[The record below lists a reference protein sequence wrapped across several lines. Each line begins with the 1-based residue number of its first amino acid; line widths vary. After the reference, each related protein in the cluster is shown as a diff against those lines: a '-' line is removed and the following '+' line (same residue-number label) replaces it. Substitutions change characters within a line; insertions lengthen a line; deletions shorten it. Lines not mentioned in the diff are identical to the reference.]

1 MWIWFLGGR
10 DPLEKEIEAHS
21 GILAWEIQWTE
32 EPGRLQSMGHKKVGH
47 NSVTTQIILEMWYFW
62 FLFWVSWK
70 LVNFS
75 TLVGP
80 EFQHY
85 VTLRTYFH
93 VYHFESLMEFYPAH
107 GAVQTSNRWIMGNM
121 PAKFW
126 APLLSCSLFLGMLPC
141 KFQLLQ
147 QIHNCC
153 LSSVFSLGSTSL
165 WHCQEMFVDTQCDFS
180 VLYCWCCF
188 QSQLSCYSHC
198 QQCSLNPG

>member
-1 MWIWFLGGR
+1 MWIWSLGRR

-21 GILAWEIQWTE
+21 GILAWEIQWTG

-80 EFQHY
+80 ESQHY
-85 VTLRTYFH
+85 VILRTYFH

-107 GAVQTSNRWIMGNM
+107 GAVQTSNRWIMGNNACQILGSSSELLSLLGNATLQVSVASTI
-121 PAKFW
+121 PQLL
-126 APLLSCSLFLGMLPC
+126 PLLSVQFGLYLP
-141 KFQLLQ
+141 LT
-147 QIHNCC
+147 
-153 LSSVFSLGSTSL
+153 LSGNVCRYTVWL
-165 WHCQEMFVDTQCDFS
+165 
-180 VLYCWCCF
+180 
-188 QSQLSCYSHC
+188 
-198 QQCSLNPG
+198 